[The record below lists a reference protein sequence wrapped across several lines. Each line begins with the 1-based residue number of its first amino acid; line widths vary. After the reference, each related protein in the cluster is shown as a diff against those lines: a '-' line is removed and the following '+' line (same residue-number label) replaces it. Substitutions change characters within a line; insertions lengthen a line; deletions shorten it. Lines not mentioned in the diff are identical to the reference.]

1 MKPVRIIEVKQSVF
15 ADNNADAD
23 RLRARLKGEGVFLL
37 NLMSS
42 PGAGKT
48 TLLLRTLDL
57 LRDRLRIGVQT
68 IENSV
73 VQLLR

>member
-1 MKPVRIIEVKQSVF
+1 MGDVRILEVKQSVF

-23 RLRARLKGEGVFLL
+23 RLRQQLKADKTFLL

-48 TLLLRTLDL
+48 TLLS
-57 LRDRLRIGVQT
+57 RLAEAFRGKV
-68 IENSV
+68 
-73 VQLLR
+73 LYRRC